1 MRVYLFFCTVC
12 LAVTIA
18 YAQPNSGTV
27 TGRLASPELKEISGV
42 APSARHPG
50 IFYVHNDSGDP
61 ARFFAVTPKGKLL
74 AMFYFTN
81 ADHSNINVKDCEDIA
96 AGPGPEKG
104 EHYIYLADIGD
115 NIGWRNTIKVYRFKE
130 PGITKPADTII
141 AATYTL
147 KYPDG
152 ARDAETLM
160 VDPVDKMIYILS
172 KREDSVGIYGF
183 PINSSNASTIVMQSY
198 GRIFFQGKRHD
209 KWVLSGDISSNGKGI
224 LVKTNNGVYYFK
236 RQGSEPVYQTL
247 QHVPVQQK
255 KFIPHGQQE
264 AIAFAHGNKGY
275 YVMAEGKNS
284 PVYYYT
290 LEQ

>member
-1 MRVYLFFCTVC
+1 MRIFLFFCTVC
-12 LAVTIA
+12 LAVTIT
-18 YAQPNSGTV
+18 YAQPNSGAV
-27 TGRLASPELKEISGV
+27 TGRLTSPELKEISGM
-42 APSARHPG
+42 APSARHAG

-74 AMFYFTN
+74 ATYYFTN

-96 AGPGPEKG
+96 AGPGLEKG

-130 PGITKPADTII
+130 PGITKMLDTII

-147 KYPDG
+147 QYPDG

-172 KREDSVGIYGF
+172 KREDSIGIYGF

-198 GRIFFQGKRHD
+198 GKIFFQGKRHD

-224 LVKTNNGVYYFK
+224 LVKTNNSVYYFK
-236 RQGSEPVYQTL
+236 RHGSEPVYQTL
-247 QHVPVQQK
+247 QHVPVPQK